1 MDFYNIVII
10 VAVVLLILVLTY
22 LAIKMTTAKYYNESN
37 VPFPPVM
44 STCPDYWKVDGSYC
58 IIPDNG
64 KTNTGSIYGNAGLIL
79 LSSASTYGY
88 VNGNTAINFNDTKWG
103 TSGKSSVCQQ
113 KDWAGK
119 YNIIWDGVSNY
130 NNC

>member
-1 MDFYNIVII
+1 MDFYTIVLI
-10 VAVVLLILVLTY
+10 VAVVLLILVLTF
-22 LAIKMTTAKYYNESN
+22 LAIKMSTAKYYNQTN
-37 VPFPPVM
+37 VPFPPVK

-58 IIPDNG
+58 IVPING
-64 KTNTGSIYGNAGLIL
+64 NTNTGSIYKTNGNSV
-79 LSSASTYGY
+79 LSSVNTFGY
-88 VNGNTAINFNDTKWG
+88 DITRNAFNAYDTTWG

-113 KDWAGK
+113 KDWCGK